1 MQTLIVS
8 FDESMGRVALIAAPI
23 ETAHIGDQG
32 VGTLGFDFQRGNQG
46 VLGLDH
52 DPVALAFNG
61 DADGEL
67 RLHLKLPFFG
77 EPCARRSTLAKERAE
92 AHDY

>member
-1 MQTLIVS
+1 MSLN
-8 FDESMGRVALIAAPI
+8 ESMGRVTLIAAPV
-23 ETAHIGDQG
+23 ETAHIGDHG
-32 VGTLGFDFQRGNQG
+32 IGTLGLDFQRGNQS

-52 DPVALAFNG
+52 DAVAPAFNG

-67 RLHLKLPFFG
+67 RLHGSFPSLASPL
-77 EPCARRSTLAKERAE
+77 ARRSTLAKERAE